1 MRLCKKILT
10 LIVVTLSLL
19 GCKEQMVSSEQPA
32 PAQYGQ
38 IGDRVAERFKYN
50 VVQITTKFSSNDDMR
65 DGFGFVVGER
75 SNKLYVITANHVIHS
90 DDPNIKTKAVQ
101 VRFYKDQGGKPSLAE
116 LLNVAHDRLDIAL
129 FRVQK
134 PKWYKW
140 EKIDFC
146 PRYKRGENVW
156 FVGQNRKW
164 IVPVD
169 DEAGTLKH
177 HEADLDGYINFAI
190 TSVQPGTSGAPL
202 FTKNGIIG
210 MIIRDVFSE
219 AQAVYI
225 DLIRKLVTMHN
236 YPWNSQESPTEIDA
250 YSSMQLAIKAL
261 KENLSDMKLSHH
273 DTFIKAND
281 EILKAER
288 QLKAKNFQSMR
299 NSLSAYRD
307 ILKSDKDHSKKAA
320 EVEERYDEALEHFET
335 VKSLR
340 VEEKH
345 PYEFEKAKENLIQA
359 KHYLEKKKLEK
370 ALSAADAGLAASKNI
385 LKRYYLDEVARK
397 AEDLSRIIKEKVRE
411 DFEYIPLEV
420 KEDEDILLEEIN
432 EILDFAEDLEKG
444 EQMTSL
450 EKVIESIDVCLNIQ
464 DSTQSYRSEKLE
476 SDVSFEIG
484 EYRLSDRGIQILEEA
499 FLRRIISDKNRY
511 KRQSP
516 DRMLTIKIKVVGYT
530 DATAIAEED
539 PLLRELIKGVED
551 EVPQTQPERR
561 QFLNRRFS
569 EFRAKTVGDYIMKFI
584 LKSEGGKNSNIK
596 VELEIIGRGEDIP
609 QGVIPSDST
618 NDLQRRI
625 CKIYSHFTV
634 HK

>member
-1 MRLCKKILT
+1 
-10 LIVVTLSLL
+10 
-19 GCKEQMVSSEQPA
+19 
-32 PAQYGQ
+32 
-38 IGDRVAERFKYN
+38 
-50 VVQITTKFSSNDDMR
+50 
-65 DGFGFVVGER
+65 
-75 SNKLYVITANHVIHS
+75 
-90 DDPNIKTKAVQ
+90 
-101 VRFYKDQGGKPSLAE
+101 
-116 LLNVAHDRLDIAL
+116 
-129 FRVQK
+129 
-134 PKWYKW
+134 
-140 EKIDFC
+140 
-146 PRYKRGENVW
+146 
-156 FVGQNRKW
+156 
-164 IVPVD
+164 
-169 DEAGTLKH
+169 
-177 HEADLDGYINFAI
+177 
-190 TSVQPGTSGAPL
+190 
-202 FTKNGIIG
+202 
-210 MIIRDVFSE
+210 
-219 AQAVYI
+219 
-225 DLIRKLVTMHN
+225 
-236 YPWNSQESPTEIDA
+236 
-250 YSSMQLAIKAL
+250 
-261 KENLSDMKLSHH
+261 MKLSHH